1 MLQWR
6 VVFHSVVLF
15 SAVSFLSW
23 LEFIGSRH
31 DCIVFSLN
39 ANTLTSN
46 CSSTG
51 SILALACGRWPCG
64 VWLTGQFP
72 LVHLLVHKG
81 HTNKK
86 RGKSKMVLYTIALKN
101 TFAFTPRFMPRI
113 ENTYRTVLRGETKWF
128 YLFSYL
134 ISLTTRLVS
143 PLDLCRWL
151 NTKKRCKYIL
161 YEIRK
166 LLQVSVRPLK
176 AILI

>member
-1 MLQWR
+1 
-6 VVFHSVVLF
+6 
-15 SAVSFLSW
+15 
-23 LEFIGSRH
+23 
-31 DCIVFSLN
+31 
-39 ANTLTSN
+39 
-46 CSSTG
+46 
-51 SILALACGRWPCG
+51 
-64 VWLTGQFP
+64 
-72 LVHLLVHKG
+72 
-81 HTNKK
+81 
-86 RGKSKMVLYTIALKN
+86 MVLYTIALKN

-151 NTKKRCKYIL
+151 NTKNCCKYIL

-176 AILI
+176 AILIQFMFYLSNLTQMFSLVNTFKCQQQTNISKRTGICGGYCSLYFHFHLAWHACMHLIN